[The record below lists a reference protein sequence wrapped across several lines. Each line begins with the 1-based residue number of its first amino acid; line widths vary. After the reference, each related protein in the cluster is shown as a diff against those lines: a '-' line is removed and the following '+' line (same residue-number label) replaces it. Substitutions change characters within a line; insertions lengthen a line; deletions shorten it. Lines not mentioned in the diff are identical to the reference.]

1 MINEQLKESTQPSH
15 QALEKKMVS
24 MIRKIHTRQD
34 YVKFLKLM
42 YGYYSALEKRV
53 QEYVSELEIGKRRKA
68 ERLLEDISYFESMT
82 TSGESSSRDSRTTAG
97 GESPSRDSRTTAGG
111 ESSSRDSRTTASFE
125 ESLPQGTLPD
135 ASWNE
140 LPAIRSHAEALGAM
154 YVMEGSTMGGKI
166 IARMIEGQAGISG
179 PSGFSFF
186 NGYGEETGR
195 MWEEFKVFLN
205 RPLDEMEKLNMILT
219 ANRTFITFYNW
230 IDKHA
235 ATS

>member
-1 MINEQLKESTQPSH
+1 MLNEQLRESTQPSH

-24 MIRKIHTRQD
+24 VIRKIRTRQD

-68 ERLLEDISYFESMT
+68 ERLLQDISYFESTGMP
-82 TSGESSSRDSRTTAG
+82 A
-97 GESPSRDSRTTAGG
+97 
-111 ESSSRDSRTTASFE
+111 
-125 ESLPQGTLPD
+125 LC
-135 ASWNE
+135 NE
-140 LPAIRSHAEALGAM
+140 LPPICSHAEALGAM
-154 YVMEGSTMGGKI
+154 YVMEGSTQGGKI
-166 IARMIEGQAGISG
+166 IAQMIEGQAGING

-186 NGYGEETGR
+186 NGYGEENSK
-195 MWEEFKVFLN
+195 MWEEFKAFLN
-205 RPLDEMEKLNMILT
+205 RPLDEMEKLNLILT

-235 ATS
+235 AL

>member
-24 MIRKIHTRQD
+24 MIKNIRTRED

-42 YGYYSALEKRV
+42 YGYYAALEKRV
-53 QEYVSELEIGKRRKA
+53 QEYVSDVEIGKRRKA
-68 ERLLEDISYFESMT
+68 EQLLQDISYFEAAT
-82 TSGESSSRDSRTTAG
+82 TVNDSC
-97 GESPSRDSRTTAGG
+97 
-111 ESSSRDSRTTASFE
+111 
-125 ESLPQGTLPD
+125 
-135 ASWNE
+135 NE
-140 LPAIRSHAEALGAM
+140 LPPIRSNAEALGAM
-154 YVMEGSTMGGKI
+154 YVMEGSTMGGST
-166 IARMIEGQAGISG
+166 IARMIKGQAGIDG

-186 NGYGEETGR
+186 NGYGEETGK

-205 RPLDEMEKLNMILT
+205 RPFDEMEKLNLILT
-219 ANRTFITFYNW
+219 ANRTFITFSNW

>member
-82 TSGESSSRDSRTTAG
+82 TS
-97 GESPSRDSRTTAGG
+97 G

>member
-1 MINEQLKESTQPSH
+1 MLNEQLKESTHPSH

-24 MIRKIHTRQD
+24 MIRKIRTRND
-34 YVKFLKLM
+34 YVTFLKLM

-53 QEYVSELEIGKRRKA
+53 QEYVSDLEIGKRRKA
-68 ERLLEDISYFESMT
+68 ERLLEDISYFE
-82 TSGESSSRDSRTTAG
+82 A
-97 GESPSRDSRTTAGG
+97 
-111 ESSSRDSRTTASFE
+111 TAS
-125 ESLPQGTLPD
+125 PD
-135 ASWNE
+135 VCKE
-140 LPAIRSHAEALGAM
+140 LPPITSHAEALGAM
-154 YVMEGSTMGGKI
+154 YVMEGSTMGGEI
-166 IARMIEGQAGISG
+166 IARMIEGQAGING

-186 NGYGEETGR
+186 NGYGDDTGR

-205 RPLDEMEKLNMILT
+205 RPFDEMEKLNLILT

>member
-1 MINEQLKESTQPSH
+1 MLNEQLKDSTQPSH

-24 MIRKIHTRQD
+24 IIKKIRTRQD

-53 QEYVSELEIGKRRKA
+53 QDYVSDMEIGKRRKA
-68 ERLLEDISYFESMT
+68 ERLLEDISYFES
-82 TSGESSSRDSRTTAG
+82 TA
-97 GESPSRDSRTTAGG
+97 T
-111 ESSSRDSRTTASFE
+111 
-125 ESLPQGTLPD
+125 PD
-135 ASWNE
+135 ICKE
-140 LPAIRSHAEALGAM
+140 LPPITSHAEALGAM

-166 IARMIEGQAGISG
+166 IAKMIEGQAGING

-186 NGYGEETGR
+186 NGYGEENGR

-205 RPLDEMEKLNMILT
+205 RPFDEIEKLNLILT

-235 ATS
+235 AI